1 MTSAKDDP
9 AKKLT
14 LDTRPLT
21 VRVEEA
27 LRNYLESFSAGEK
40 LPSEMELAQMMGVS
54 RATLREALRVFEERG
69 WIVSRHGVGTFA
81 TSIKPLMESGLEVL
95 ESLDAMAAREGLT
108 CGMDHLTI
116 DVQPADAS
124 MAANLAIQVGEP
136 TVVVTR
142 RRLLEGAVLAYMYD
156 VIPANLIDL
165 DDFKEKFTG
174 SALDY
179 MDASLSNAPLR
190 SKIMLQS
197 VPASSKVASQMEI
210 PEGTSLLLLEE
221 QVFSENNRVV
231 DYSYNFY
238 LTSRFRF
245 QILRRKG

>member
-1 MTSAKDDP
+1 MASNDDLSNQI
-9 AKKLT
+9 A

-27 LRNYLESFSAGEK
+27 LRKYLENFSPGEK

-81 TSIKPLMESGLEVL
+81 TSIKPLVESGLEVL
-95 ESLDAMAAREGLT
+95 ESLDQMAAREGLT
-108 CGMDHLTI
+108 CDMDHLTI
-116 DVQPADAS
+116 ELQPADAT
-124 MAANLAIQVGEP
+124 MASNLSIDTGEL

-142 RRLLEGAVLAYMYD
+142 RRLLEGDVLAYMVD
-156 VIPANLIDL
+156 VIPAELIDL
-165 DDFKEKFTG
+165 EDFEGKFTG
-174 SALDY
+174 SMLDY
-179 MDASLSNAPLR
+179 MEQSHLYTPLR
-190 SKIMLQS
+190 SKIMLQA
-197 VPASSKVASQMEI
+197 VPASSKIAAKMQI

-221 QVFSENNRVV
+221 QVFSEGNQVI
-231 DYSYNFY
+231 DYSYNYY

>member
-1 MTSAKDDP
+1 MAAQQDP
-9 AKKLT
+9 ANKIT

-27 LRNYLESFSAGEK
+27 LREYLESFSAGDK

-95 ESLDAMAAREGLT
+95 ESLDEMASREGLT

-116 DVQPADAS
+116 DVQPADAT
-124 MAANLAIQVGEP
+124 MAASLAIAVGEP

-142 RRLLEGAVLAYMYD
+142 RRLLEGDVLAYMVD
-156 VIPANLIDL
+156 VIPADLIDL
-165 DDFKEKFTG
+165 EDFKGKFTG
-174 SALDY
+174 SMLDY
-179 MDASLSNAPLR
+179 MEQAPATPPLR
-190 SKIMLQS
+190 SKIMMQA
-197 VPASSKVASQMEI
+197 VPASSKIAAKMQI

-221 QVFSENNRVV
+221 QVFSEGNQVI
-231 DYSYNFY
+231 DYSYNYY

-245 QILRRKG
+245 QILRRRG